1 MAGRRRQQDFLDLV
15 MRTRDLLAAAYEE
28 EIPDEEKR
36 SRKVDAYTQLREE
49 YVKLKDQWGGFA
61 GYDRWFGESL
71 NNAKLGSVAAYNQ
84 LVPAFQELL
93 AEHGGDL
100 TPFYQAVAKLAKLTP
115 DERSAQLP
123 INAAVRSNGKLITAT
138 RSSMN

>member
-1 MAGRRRQQDFLDLV
+1 M
-15 MRTRDLLAAAYEE
+15 
-28 EIPDEEKR
+28 
-36 SRKVDAYTQLREE
+36 
-49 YVKLKDQWGGFA
+49 KLKDHWGGFS

-93 AEHGGDL
+93 AENGGDL
-100 TPFYQAVAKLAKLTP
+100 TPFYQAVAKLAKLTS

-123 INAAVRSNGKLITAT
+123 TDAAVRSNGKLITAT

>member
-1 MAGRRRQQDFLDLV
+1 
-15 MRTRDLLAAAYEE
+15 MRTRDLLAAIYEE

-49 YVKLKDQWGGFA
+49 YVKLKDQWGGFS

-100 TPFYQAVAKLAKLTP
+100 KPFYQAVAKLAKLTP
-115 DERSAQLP
+115 EERSAQLP
-123 INAAVRSNGKLITAT
+123 KDAAVRSNGKLITAT